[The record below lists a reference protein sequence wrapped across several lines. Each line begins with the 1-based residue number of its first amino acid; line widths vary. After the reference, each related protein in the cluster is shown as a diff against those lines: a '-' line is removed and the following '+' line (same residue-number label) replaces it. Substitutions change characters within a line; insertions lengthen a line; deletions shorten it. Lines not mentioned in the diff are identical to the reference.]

1 MKILVTGG
9 TGIIGQGVIPALL
22 DAGHSIRILSRK
34 AEEESKQWIG
44 NIEPFA
50 ADVSDAASLQNAADD
65 CDAVVHIAGI
75 VQESLPEQ
83 TFSKV
88 NVQGTAN
95 ILAEAARGNVRR
107 FIFVSSLGS
116 ETGTSDYHQSKKAAE
131 ELVQQFSREW
141 IILRPST
148 IYGPGDEVISKL
160 LTMVR
165 TLPAMPIIDLG
176 NDRFQPVWYEDFGKV
191 VARSVEMQGIENRI
205 FELGGSEVTTMS
217 DVVNHLETITGRT
230 LVKIPL
236 PSFVA
241 ELAAEVAE
249 KAEIPF
255 PIDESKLKMLKEENF
270 VSEDGRSALTDVF
283 SITPISLHQSLK
295 ILADSL
301 PENTPETGVGEM
313 QEKRFWVEIQDSKLN
328 ARELLQQF
336 RLQFSEMVP
345 LDFSAEPGTR
355 KKIRVGT
362 TLTASLPMRGH
373 IQIRLEELTPHQL
386 TFLTL
391 EGHPLAGVL
400 RFSAENV
407 RKLKLVRFTILI
419 QSRAANFFD
428 FLAMKTVGETAQNL
442 NWKEVLRRVIRLSG
456 GEAPKGVH
464 EFSQVL
470 SDQEAESIE
479 AEAKELILSHST

>member
-22 DAGHSIRILSRK
+22 DAGHAIRILSRK
-34 AEEESKQWIG
+34 AEEECKKWTG
-44 NIEPFA
+44 NVEPFA
-50 ADVSDAASLQNAADD
+50 ADVSDASSLQNAANE
-65 CDAVVHIAGI
+65 CDAIVHIAGI
-75 VQESLPEQ
+75 VQESPPEQ
-83 TFSKV
+83 TFLKV

-95 ILAEAARGNVRR
+95 VLAEASRANVRR
-107 FIFVSSLGS
+107 FIHVSSLGADNGS
-116 ETGTSDYHQSKKAAE
+116 SDYHQSKKASE

-148 IYGPGDEVISKL
+148 IYGPGDEVISRL

-165 TLPAMPIIDLG
+165 TLPAIPIIDLG
-176 NDRFQPVWYEDFGKV
+176 ADRFQPVWYEDFGKV
-191 VARSVEMQGIENRI
+191 VARSVEMEGIENRI

-217 DVVNHLETITGRT
+217 DVVSHLEKITGRN
-230 LVKIPL
+230 LLKVPL

-241 ELAAEVAE
+241 EFAAELAD
-249 KAEIPF
+249 KAEVPF

-283 SITPISLHQSLK
+283 SITPISLNESLK

-313 QEKRFWVEIQDSKLN
+313 QEKRFWVEIQDSKMN

-336 RLQFSEMVP
+336 RLQFPEMVP

-355 KKIRVGT
+355 KKIRVGS

-373 IQIRLEELTPHQL
+373 IQIRLQELTPNRL

-391 EGHPLAGVL
+391 KGHPLAGVL

-442 NWKEVLRRVIRLSG
+442 NWREVLRRVVKLSG
-456 GEAPKGVH
+456 GEASNGLQ
-464 EFSQVL
+464 EYSQQL

-479 AEAKELILSHST
+479 AEAQELTMSHST